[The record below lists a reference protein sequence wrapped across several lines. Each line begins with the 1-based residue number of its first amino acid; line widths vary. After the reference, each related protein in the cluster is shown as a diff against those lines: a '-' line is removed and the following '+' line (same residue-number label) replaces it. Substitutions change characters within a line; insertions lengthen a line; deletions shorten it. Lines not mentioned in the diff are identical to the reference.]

1 MKTNHLLTAARV
13 IPRAAAADVDTFRAA
28 PVGNIVDAIGRSG
41 AMDPEIKP
49 ITTARKFAGSALTV
63 DAGPRD
69 NLAPWAAL
77 KLARPGDVLVIA
89 TGGHMGHS
97 VMGDLL
103 IGMAKNAGIVAI
115 VTDGLARDISGAEA
129 VGIPV
134 FAAGISPNSPQKNGP
149 GRIGLPVV
157 AGGVAVA
164 AGDIVCGDEDGVVVI
179 PAARVAEATKVL
191 KSVREKEAKM
201 EAAVKAG
208 AACPDWVA
216 EASEDDLFTFVD
228 TPHG

>member
-1 MKTNHLLTAARV
+1 MKTNHLLTAARD
-13 IPRAAAADVDTFRAA
+13 IPRASAADIDGFRAA

-41 AMDPEIKP
+41 AMESAIKP
-49 ITTARKFAGSALTV
+49 ITTAQRFAGSALTV

-89 TGGHMGHS
+89 TGGHRGHS

-103 IGMAKNAGIVAI
+103 IGMAKNADIVAI

-149 GRIGLPVV
+149 GRIGLPIV

-179 PAARVAEATKVL
+179 PAARVAETKIAL
-191 KSVREKEAKM
+191 AAVRDKEAKM
-201 EAAVKAG
+201 EKAVKAG
-208 AACPDWVA
+208 ATCPDWVA
-216 EASEDDLFTFVD
+216 DGTLDDLFTFVD
-228 TPHG
+228 APHG